1 MSNENK
7 PVHRLRLSTIAAA
20 VFRNVSEDGH
30 VSYNATFDRSYK
42 DGNEWKRSHNYGR
55 DDLLN
60 LSKLADQ
67 ANTWIHEQQ
76 QAEAQ
81 RPKPEPGTS

>member
-1 MSNENK
+1 MSDQNK
-7 PVHRLRLSTIAAA
+7 PVHRLRLSTISAA
-20 VFRNVSEDGH
+20 VFRNVSEDGY
-30 VSYNATFDRSYK
+30 VTYNAKFDRSYK
-42 DGNEWKRSHNYGR
+42 DGETWKHSDSYGR

-76 QAEAQ
+76 QAEPRTQ
-81 RPKPEPGTS
+81 ENTGPS